1 MKKEKDLEY
10 LNYLFSSHK
19 LGIILGLEKISF
31 LLEKLG
37 NPEKSFKA
45 IHIAGTNGKG
55 STATTI
61 SKILEEHGFK
71 VGLYTS
77 PHMKKFNERIRLNS
91 KEILDND
98 LVHEIKKV
106 KKIIDKRQKTEP
118 SFMPTFF
125 EFGVAIAYSF
135 FKRKKTD
142 FAVIETGLGGRLDA
156 TNTIQPE
163 ISIITNVSLEHT
175 DYLGDTVEKIAKEKA
190 EIIKSDS
197 IAITAEKNPKI
208 LKIIKDKAK
217 MVKVP
222 LLQVQKQ
229 TRVSNYSFG
238 LEKQKFDLE
247 VQGEKI
253 KGIELSLFGEFQLI
267 NAATAVLAVKNL
279 GIKIKNEKIKKALK
293 KVFILGRFQVVN
305 KNPLVVLDAGH
316 NPSCFKEIKKTV
328 QLMKKKKLFRKF
340 VLLIG
345 LSSDKDVEKIS
356 KIIFPLANEI
366 IISRARY
373 RGMDIQKV
381 AKFADKHKKP
391 YIGFHDSQEAFDFAL
406 NEVEKKDFLLVVGS
420 IFFLGEIETSF

>member
-1 MKKEKDLEY
+1 MKNEKDLEY

-19 LGIILGLEKISF
+19 LGIILGLERISF

-37 NPEKSFKA
+37 NPQNSFKS

-55 STATTI
+55 STATAI

-71 VGLYTS
+71 IGLYTS
-77 PHMKKFNERIRLNS
+77 PHMKKFNERIRFNS
-91 KEILDND
+91 KEILDTD

-106 KKIIDKRQKTEP
+106 KKVIEERQKTEP

-135 FKRKKTD
+135 FKRKKAD

-156 TNTIQPE
+156 TNIIQPE

-175 DYLGDTVEKIAKEKA
+175 DYLGNTVEKIAKEKA
-190 EIIKSDS
+190 EIIKKDS

-208 LKIIKDKAK
+208 LKIIKDKARE
-217 MVKVP
+217 VNVP

-229 TRVSNYSFG
+229 TRVSNHFFG

-253 KGIELSLFGEFQLI
+253 KGIELSLLGEFQLV
-267 NAATAVLAVKNL
+267 NTATAVLAVKNL
-279 GIKIKNEKIKKALK
+279 GIKISNEKIKKALK
-293 KVFILGRFQVVN
+293 KVFVLGRFQVV
-305 KNPLVVLDAGH
+305 KRNPLVVLDAGH
-316 NPSCFKEIKKTV
+316 NPGCFKEIKKTI
-328 QLMKKKKLFRKF
+328 QLMKKNRMFRKMI
-340 VLLIG
+340 LLIG
-345 LSSDKDVEKIS
+345 LSSDKDAEKIS
-356 KIIFPLANEI
+356 RIIFPLASEI
-366 IISRARY
+366 VISRARF
-373 RGMDIQKV
+373 RGMDIKKI
-381 AKFADKHKKP
+381 AGFADKHKKP

-406 NEVEKKDFLLVVGS
+406 NEADKKDFLLVIGS
-420 IFFLGEIETSF
+420 IFFLGEIETHF